1 MKFTSQDLIEEN
13 LNVVGRQ
20 VLWRDDDFVQITL
33 HQFRNNVSANERIIM
48 NGSSKNIS
56 PIIKTSPFQ
65 TSRARLQPVA
75 QSGRS
80 GQNWV
85 PPHKR
90 ADLSDSSTK
99 CWRTSGYFG
108 RGKLLNRVLVG
119 STVEGHSWRF
129 HERRL
134 RFQWT
139 DFEKSPD
146 CFTSGF
152 SGRSQNRPVPLAF
165 QQRSAPA
172 TTTAGRPLKRIF
184 LARFALCSIF
194 FIRPLCPWLPPLMV
208 ARWQRADLQWWGMG
222 EAGGVNWGTQMGAV
236 GGESNPTGSAAGTMR
251 PFKNERVQPG
261 SDWCLLAVAAVAAA
275 ILPLLCLCSRC
286 HIHQRAALTR

>member
-194 FIRPLCPWLPPLMV
+194 LYDRFVHGFPSDGGPMTKSRPPMV
-208 ARWQRADLQWWGMG
+208 RDGGSRWGELGNPDGGRWGREQPDG
-222 EAGGVNWGTQMGAV
+222 FGGWNNEA
-236 GGESNPTGSAAGTMR
+236 
-251 PFKNERVQPG
+251 
-261 SDWCLLAVAAVAAA
+261 L
-275 ILPLLCLCSRC
+275 
-286 HIHQRAALTR
+286 